1 MSKYIIQGRE
11 YDSRVVLKASLNIW
25 RRVLLEQGVGMKTVI
40 GDVQSLKSMAD
51 VFEDPKL
58 QKSWMAFVWV
68 IRLSSGE
75 DLTFEEANDVPLD
88 EFRIILEEPK
98 EAEAPK
104 APAASDQDASPE
116 P

>member
-1 MSKYIIQGRE
+1 VSKYIIQGRE
-11 YDSRVVLKASLNIW
+11 YNSRVVLKASLNIW

-40 GDVQSLKSMAD
+40 GDVQSLKSMDD

-68 IRLSSGE
+68 LRLASGE

-88 EFRIILEEPK
+88 EFRIILGDSEED
-98 EAEAPK
+98 EAPK
-104 APAASDQDASPE
+104 AQPASDQDESPAE
-116 P
+116 